1 MGRIWIFQGTV
12 PGWRGDR
19 AHGPAVCG
27 LIPLAEE
34 RGKVRLFRKHLSR
47 SDSCMKWTAMLLA
60 STRALPAL
68 YQDSLIRTREP
79 SRAFRST

>member
-1 MGRIWIFQGTV
+1 M
-12 PGWRGDR
+12 
-19 AHGPAVCG
+19 A
-27 LIPLAEE
+27 L
-34 RGKVRLFRKHLSR
+34 LFAALFLWQKNVEKSGYFANIYREAIVG
-47 SDSCMKWTAMLLA
+47 MKWTAMLLA

>member
-12 PGWRGDR
+12 PVWRGDR

-47 SDSCMKWTAMLLA
+47 SDSWYEMDRHAVGINESSA
-60 STRALPAL
+60 R
-68 YQDSLIRTREP
+68 LIPRL
-79 SRAFRST
+79 SDQNS